1 MTLPL
6 ILALSIAGGILG
18 AALVIYRWEIR
29 RLVPFELVALP
40 FAAAVGG
47 LVFDVVFPSLPRFA
61 DALALDVAVRAA
73 LVFVVVALAR
83 WLRAEGAGA

>member
-29 RLVPFELVALP
+29 RFVPFELVALP
-40 FAAAVGG
+40 FAAAVSA
-47 LVFDVVFPSLPRFA
+47 LALDLLFPSLPRLA
-61 DALALDVAVRAA
+61 DSVALDGALRAA